1 MRGPQHFTVFIM
13 SLALVS
19 CSDQS
24 SEQSIYLPKDLHS
37 SKREIAITA
46 EYDAQVQEDSATGWL
61 MGEKLFQAETEL
73 LIRGEQSGPASNIV
87 PTKLPSS
94 RKAFFGDLHVHT
106 AYSLDGY
113 PVGTLATPYDAYR
126 YAKGEPILHPAGFE
140 MQLSRPLDFY
150 AVTDHAM
157 FLGVVQAAA
166 DTTTEFSKNEV
177 AQPLHDLNAAE
188 NMNASTF
195 GLVRRFWAFA
205 SFIPD
210 SIRQITEGQLDP
222 NEVLEVVR
230 TAWID
235 TIEAADSF
243 NDPGNFTTFAGY
255 EYTSSTED
263 SGNLHRNVIFEGTDR
278 LPREPFSRFHSVNP
292 EDLWQWM
299 DELRNKGVESL
310 AIPHNSN
317 GSNGQM
323 FKLEDWAG
331 SPLDDDYAKQRMRNE
346 PIVEITQI
354 KGTSETHPALSTRDE
369 WAGFEIMPFRVG
381 ANALSKI
388 EGSYVRDAL
397 LNGLTLEKKGSLNP
411 FKFGFIGS
419 SDTHTGASE
428 VEESSFS
435 SKLGLMSG
443 TPEQRG
449 SLPRTGIGAEIGYQ
463 VMKAMG
469 RGGSQIRI
477 GGDIYAAGW
486 TPTFGASGLAA
497 AWAEENTRSS
507 LYRAFRRKEVF
518 ATSGPRIRIR
528 LFGGYDFDEDMLTEA
543 DGIERAYAQGVSMGG
558 ELSPITSA
566 NGKLIN
572 NSSTPE
578 FIVMASADPESA
590 PLQRLQIV
598 KGWVDERGTH
608 ERVIDVACAG
618 DVQVNPETDRC
629 PHNAAKV
636 DISDCSI
643 SARTGS
649 AQLFAL
655 WRDPD
660 FQLEQRA
667 FYYAR
672 AIENPTCRW
681 STWDAVRAG
690 VEPRPDLPRT
700 VQERAW
706 SSPIHYVPK

>member
-1 MRGPQHFTVFIM
+1 M

-243 NDPGNFTTFAGY
+243 NDPGNFTTFVGY
-255 EYTSSTED
+255 EYTSSTVD
-263 SGNLHRNVIFEGTDR
+263 SGNLHRNVIFEGQTDCLASHFPAFIR
-278 LPREPFSRFHSVNP
+278 LILRIFGSGWMNSGIRRESR
-292 EDLWQWM
+292 
-299 DELRNKGVESL
+299 

-369 WAGFEIMPFRVG
+369 WAGLKLCLFE
-381 ANALSKI
+381 
-388 EGSYVRDAL
+388 
-397 LNGLTLEKKGSLNP
+397 
-411 FKFGFIGS
+411 
-419 SDTHTGASE
+419 
-428 VEESSFS
+428 
-435 SKLGLMSG
+435 LGLM
-443 TPEQRG
+443 
-449 SLPRTGIGAEIGYQ
+449 L
-463 VMKAMG
+463 
-469 RGGSQIRI
+469 
-477 GGDIYAAGW
+477 
-486 TPTFGASGLAA
+486 
-497 AWAEENTRSS
+497 
-507 LYRAFRRKEVF
+507 
-518 ATSGPRIRIR
+518 
-528 LFGGYDFDEDMLTEA
+528 
-543 DGIERAYAQGVSMGG
+543 
-558 ELSPITSA
+558 
-566 NGKLIN
+566 
-572 NSSTPE
+572 
-578 FIVMASADPESA
+578 
-590 PLQRLQIV
+590 
-598 KGWVDERGTH
+598 
-608 ERVIDVACAG
+608 
-618 DVQVNPETDRC
+618 
-629 PHNAAKV
+629 
-636 DISDCSI
+636 
-643 SARTGS
+643 
-649 AQLFAL
+649 
-655 WRDPD
+655 
-660 FQLEQRA
+660 
-667 FYYAR
+667 
-672 AIENPTCRW
+672 
-681 STWDAVRAG
+681 
-690 VEPRPDLPRT
+690 
-700 VQERAW
+700 
-706 SSPIHYVPK
+706 